1 MAHALRLPNFG
12 MGRPLRREE
21 EYNRRQ
27 WSEVRGLQTPAWL
40 KEVYDRISALAELE
54 ENWDSHG
61 GLPVAS
67 GAISETRI
75 LLSNLAIEEL
85 PKPHV
90 APIPDGSVGLHWRVG
105 GRDLEIE
112 IEASGPVHYLKTYV
126 GCDSIEDG
134 DVHSLKDAQDA
145 LDWVL
150 GR

>member
-1 MAHALRLPNFG
+1 MAHALSLPDFA
-12 MGRPLRREE
+12 MARPRREE

-40 KEVYDRISALAELE
+40 KEVYDRISTLADLK

-61 GLPVAS
+61 GLPVAA
-67 GAISETRI
+67 GAISRTRI
-75 LLSNLAIEEL
+75 LLSNLMLEDL

-90 APIPDGSVGLHWRVG
+90 APVPEGSVGLHWRVAR
-105 GRDLEIE
+105 RDLEIE
-112 IEASGPVHYLKTYV
+112 VGADGAVHYLKTYV
-126 GCDSIEDG
+126 GGDSSDG
-134 DVHSLKDAQDA
+134 DVCGFKDAQDV

>member
-75 LLSNLAIEEL
+75 LLSNLAIEQL

>member
-67 GAISETRI
+67 GEMCIRDRI
-75 LLSNLAIEEL
+75 IR
-85 PKPHV
+85 H
-90 APIPDGSVGLHWRVG
+90 
-105 GRDLEIE
+105 
-112 IEASGPVHYLKTYV
+112 
-126 GCDSIEDG
+126 
-134 DVHSLKDAQDA
+134 A
-145 LDWVL
+145 L
-150 GR
+150 